1 VARVVRRMALPI
13 SAAWVNL
20 GLTSD
25 VRATVLSMYAQAD
38 ALGQIA
44 GGPLLGWL
52 AVAAGTSWAMFAVAA
67 ILVPSL
73 YLYLRT
79 IRLHGRDVIG
89 DEPAA

>member
-1 VARVVRRMALPI
+1 MN
-13 SAAWVNL
+13 S
-20 GLTSD
+20 
-25 VRATVLSMYAQAD
+25 QAD

-52 AVAAGTSWAMFAVAA
+52 AVAGGTRPAMLAVAV

-79 IRLHGRDVIG
+79 IRLHGRDMVV
-89 DEPAA
+89 DEEVA

>member
-1 VARVVRRMALPI
+1 VTRIVRRVALPI
-13 SAAWVNL
+13 ASAWVNL
-20 GLTSD
+20 GLTPD
-25 VRATVLSMYAQAD
+25 VRATVHSMNAQAD

-52 AVAAGTSWAMFAVAA
+52 ALASGTRWAMFAVAA
-67 ILVPSL
+67 ILAPSL

-89 DEPAA
+89 GEAA